1 MVAKIICVGDEL
13 LSGNTL
19 NTNAQFL
26 SKRLLNLGVDVFS
39 QAVVGDDK
47 AAIREALNSAL
58 KQNDLV
64 ILTGGL
70 GPTEDDL
77 TKETVAEVLNKK
89 LVLHK
94 ESLEKIEEYFFK
106 TGRIMPEC
114 NKKQAMLPV
123 GSIVMPNPNG
133 TAPGCI
139 IEEGKKVII
148 LLPGPPKELEGMFN
162 NSAAPYL
169 KTLNLGYI
177 KSTAINVFGVGESL
191 IAEKLGKILSSK
203 NPTCAT
209 YAKNGEVEI
218 RITAKDASYAEAERL
233 MKATEKTVRELF
245 GENVYGNDQASI
257 QDRVVTLL
265 KEQHKKLATAESCTA
280 GLLSSMIT
288 DVSGSSEVFD
298 MGVTAYSNVIKIKA
312 LGVKEDTLKKYGAV
326 SPFVAVEM
334 ANAIRKLT
342 GASIGVGI
350 TGVAGPK
357 SSENKPVG
365 LVYVSICDENNNYV
379 KELRLKGSRE
389 KIREVSAKTALDMVR
404 RYLEGCSEFLSVG
417 TKKNEPLNYN
427 WDYKLPKLDL
437 EKISLSDIEVKGEVL
452 ELTDAEVAAL
462 MTIDHDDEI
471 IIDDSDMPEVLP
483 NDDLYNHIITST
495 DDETSFEETDEEI
508 LVMDQD
514 GNNEGFI
521 AVTDDEEVEIIK
533 KEKKSFL
540 MSVLPQKDDF
550 AFEKARKIIF
560 LTAFVVLI
568 TTAIII
574 ANYFLSGV
582 EQNKIIEEAAEVWEN
597 PESKKKN
604 EDGVIIGFDSLV
616 KKNSDI
622 KGWIKINGTKIDNP
636 VYQTTDNDYYINH
649 NMNKENSR
657 YGAIYI
663 DKDSRV
669 TKDGNSKNVVVYG
682 HSMADGSMFGTLKNY
697 RSLDFYKE
705 NPLIEFYSLYE
716 KQYYKVFAVVL
727 ADASPNPKVEKV
739 FHYRYSN
746 FESDEA
752 FLDFIKSLKERSII
766 DSGVDVYADD
776 EIITLSTCAY
786 DFDDARLA
794 VFARKVRADETAK
807 EAKDVR
813 DAKYNASVIYP
824 AAYYGGN
831 RPITNATSSK
841 PNSSKVETSSDAL
854 SEETN
859 VSQKV
864 ENTSSTTTVS
874 NNSTTTS
881 KNTGTSTSKPVN
893 SNTTLVTNTTSTVSK
908 NSAPTQ
914 TDASSSAKASSS
926 EEKPSSIEQT
936 TQPEENITDNK
947 QS

>member
-1 MVAKIICVGDEL
+1 MVAKIICVGNEL

-26 SKRLLNLGVDVFS
+26 SKRLLNLGVDVLS
-39 QAVVGDDK
+39 QSVVGDDR
-47 AAIREALNSAL
+47 AAIKEALNTAL

-94 ESLEKIEEYFFK
+94 ESLEKIEEYFLK

-139 IEEGKKVII
+139 IEEGKKVVI

-218 RITAKDASYAEAERL
+218 RITAKDASYAEAEKL
-233 MKATEKTVRELF
+233 MKSTQKTVYQIF
-245 GENVYGNDQASI
+245 GENIYGNDQNSI
-257 QDRVVTLL
+257 QECVVNLL

-298 MGVTAYSNVIKIKA
+298 MGVTAYSNFIKIKA
-312 LGVKEDTLKKYGAV
+312 LGVKEETLEKYGAV

-342 GASIGVGI
+342 GANIGVGI

-365 LVYVSICDENNNYV
+365 LVYVSVCDENNNYV

-389 KIREVSAKTALDMVR
+389 KIREISAKTALDMVR

-427 WDYKLPKLDL
+427 WDYKLPELDL
-437 EKISLSDIEVKGEVL
+437 ESISLSDIEVKGEVL
-452 ELTDAEVAAL
+452 ELTDAEAAAL
-462 MTIDHDDEI
+462 MTIDYDDDI

-540 MSVLPQKDDF
+540 MSILPQKDDS
-550 AFEKARKIIF
+550 AFEKVRKILF

-682 HSMADGSMFGTLKNY
+682 HSMADGSMFGTLKKY

-727 ADASPNPKVEKV
+727 ADASPDPKVEKV

-831 RPITNATSSK
+831 HPANAVTSSK
-841 PNSSKVETSSDAL
+841 PNSSKSEISSDVLSNDEVASDEAQDANTNTSNETGTSS
-854 SEETN
+854 
-859 VSQKV
+859 K
-864 ENTSSTTTVS
+864 NT
-874 NNSTTTS
+874 TTTS
-881 KNTGTSTSKPVN
+881 KNNSTSSLKANSTSTSITN
-893 SNTTLVTNTTSTVSK
+893 STSSK
-908 NSAPTQ
+908 VEP
-914 TDASSSAKASSS
+914 SSSSKLVEGSSS
-926 EEKPSSIEQT
+926 EIKKESDDT
-936 TQPEENITDNK
+936 MLEETDDTSTSNN
-947 QS
+947 S

>member
-1 MVAKIICVGDEL
+1 MVAKIICVGNEL

-26 SKRLLNLGVDVFS
+26 SKRLLNLGVDVLS
-39 QAVVGDDK
+39 QSVVGDDR
-47 AAIREALNSAL
+47 AAIKEALNTAL

-70 GPTEDDL
+70 GPTDDDL

-94 ESLEKIEEYFFK
+94 ESLEKIEEYFLK
-106 TGRIMPEC
+106 TGRSMPEC

-312 LGVKEDTLKKYGAV
+312 LGVKEETLEKHGAV

-342 GASIGVGI
+342 GANIGVGI

-427 WDYKLPKLDL
+427 WDYKLPELDL
-437 EKISLSDIEVKGEVL
+437 ESISLSDIEVKGEVL
-452 ELTDAEVAAL
+452 ELTDAEAAAL
-462 MTIDHDDEI
+462 MTIDYDDDI

-540 MSVLPQKDDF
+540 MSILPQKDDS
-550 AFEKARKIIF
+550 AFEKVRKILF

-682 HSMADGSMFGTLKNY
+682 HSMADGSMFGTLKKY

-727 ADASPNPKVEKV
+727 ADASPDPKVEKV

-831 RPITNATSSK
+831 HPANAVTSSK
-841 PNSSKVETSSDAL
+841 PNSSKSEISSDVLSNDEVASDEAQDANTNTSNETGTSS
-854 SEETN
+854 
-859 VSQKV
+859 K
-864 ENTSSTTTVS
+864 NT
-874 NNSTTTS
+874 TTTS
-881 KNTGTSTSKPVN
+881 KNNSTSSLKANSTSTSITN
-893 SNTTLVTNTTSTVSK
+893 STSSK
-908 NSAPTQ
+908 VEP
-914 TDASSSAKASSS
+914 SSSSKLVEGSSS
-926 EEKPSSIEQT
+926 EIKKESDDT
-936 TQPEENITDNK
+936 MLEETDDTSTSNN
-947 QS
+947 S